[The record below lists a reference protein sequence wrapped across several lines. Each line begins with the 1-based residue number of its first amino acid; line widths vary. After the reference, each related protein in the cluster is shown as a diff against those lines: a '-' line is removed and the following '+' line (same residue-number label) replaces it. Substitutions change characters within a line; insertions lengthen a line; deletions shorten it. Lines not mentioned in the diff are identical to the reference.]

1 MNLGTVDSSLEVVD
15 GWLLRK
21 ESSGEALAA
30 ALDGLVLRFLTQ
42 WAQAASTGA
51 ERERVVAL
59 LREGGAVG
67 LADSLQSTSSANGAN
82 DDSDASQRGAKR
94 DKAAS
99 DSLHRLTGARGPE
112 AYEQVEQAFRRS
124 IARMGSRFVATCAR
138 SAIDETMGPMHATV
152 VVAELLSLLE
162 TIDKPYFE
170 SLTYVLQTL
179 HDWRAIAERT
189 ASTSEKKK
197 LSRKRT
203 ATPLS
208 SPKRRP

>member
-15 GWLLRK
+15 GWLLRR
-21 ESSGEALAA
+21 ESSGEPLATA
-30 ALDGLVLRFLTQ
+30 IDSLVLRFLTQ
-42 WAQAASTGA
+42 WAQASTGA

-59 LREGGAVG
+59 LREGGAVE
-67 LADSLQSTSSANGAN
+67 LADSMQSTCSAGDA
-82 DDSDASQRGAKR
+82 SEASQRGAKR
-94 DKAAS
+94 DRAAS
-99 DSLHRLTGARGPE
+99 DSLQRLTGARGSE

-138 SAIDETMGPMHATV
+138 AAIDETMGPMHATV

-170 SLTYVLQTL
+170 SLTYALQTL
-179 HDWRAIAERT
+179 HDWRAIAERS
-189 ASTSEKKK
+189 ASPSEKKK
-197 LSRKRT
+197 VPRKRT

>member
-1 MNLGTVDSSLEVVD
+1 MNLGTVDSSLEIVD
-15 GWLLRK
+15 GWLLRR
-21 ESSGEALAA
+21 ESSGEALAV

-42 WAQAASTGA
+42 WAQSTTGDA
-51 ERERVVAL
+51 RGRVVAL
-59 LREGGAVG
+59 LHEGGAVEI
-67 LADSLQSTSSANGAN
+67 ASSLQSACSAEDA
-82 DDSDASQRGAKR
+82 SDASQRGAKPN
-94 DKAAS
+94 KAAS

-138 SAIDETMGPMHATV
+138 AAIDETMGPMHATV

-170 SLTYVLQTL
+170 SLTYALQTL

-189 ASTSEKKK
+189 AAPSEKKK
-197 LSRKRT
+197 VSRKRT

>member
-15 GWLLRK
+15 GWLLRR
-21 ESSGEALAA
+21 ESSGEALATA
-30 ALDGLVLRFLTQ
+30 IDGLVLRFLTQ
-42 WAQAASTGA
+42 WAQATTGA

-67 LADSLQSTSSANGAN
+67 LADSLQSTSSANDAN

-138 SAIDETMGPMHATV
+138 AAIDETMGPMHATV

-170 SLTYVLQTL
+170 SLTYALQTL

-189 ASTSEKKK
+189 AAPSEKKK
-197 LSRKRT
+197 VSRKRT